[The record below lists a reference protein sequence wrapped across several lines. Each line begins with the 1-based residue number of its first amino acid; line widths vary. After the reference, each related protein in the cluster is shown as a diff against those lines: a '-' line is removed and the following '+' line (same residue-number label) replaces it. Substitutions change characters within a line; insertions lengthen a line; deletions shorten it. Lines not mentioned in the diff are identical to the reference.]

1 MLGALEEKNN
11 ANAANPHDVV
21 DQRNINLALC
31 GGGVVDLDMR
41 HKVKLNSL
49 RDNGVRAS
57 NQCLRGNN
65 CSKSREN
72 NGKWSKLTRK
82 HFKERIEV
90 FDCVEALVGVV
101 SDDPRALSK
110 VVQNQADLNK
120 RPAYVNVALANVT
133 HVRIKR
139 LCTSGTKEDTT

>member
-1 MLGALEEKNN
+1 MLRALEEKYN

-21 DQRNINLALC
+21 YKWNVNLTLC
-31 GGGVVDLDMR
+31 CGGVVDLDMR

-65 CSKSREN
+65 CSKRREN

-90 FDCVEALVGVV
+90 FDG
-101 SDDPRALSK
+101 
-110 VVQNQADLNK
+110 
-120 RPAYVNVALANVT
+120 
-133 HVRIKR
+133 I
-139 LCTSGTKEDTT
+139 

>member
-1 MLGALEEKNN
+1 MLRALEEKYN

-21 DQRNINLALC
+21 YKWNVNLALSC
-31 GGGVVDLDMR
+31 GGVVNLDMR

-65 CSKSREN
+65 CSKRREN

-90 FDCVEALVGVV
+90 FDSVKALVGVV
-101 SDDPRALSK
+101 SDDPCALSK

-133 HVRIKR
+133 HVRIKC
-139 LCTSGTKEDTT
+139 LCTSGTKEDTA